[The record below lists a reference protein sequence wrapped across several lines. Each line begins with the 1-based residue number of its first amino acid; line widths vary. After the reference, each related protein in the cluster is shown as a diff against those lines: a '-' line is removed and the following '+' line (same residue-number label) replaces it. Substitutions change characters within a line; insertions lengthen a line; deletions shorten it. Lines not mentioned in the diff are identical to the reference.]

1 MLKRSLVLA
10 GPMCEVCAS
19 GFFLRPDRVCSKCP
33 EASGSSSTLERL
45 KAALPFAAG
54 ILVTLMILTVILARL
69 ERMSGEDDARTVW
82 LEVSADR
89 MHSRAHPLPNSCELP
104 S

>member
-1 MLKRSLVLA
+1 
-10 GPMCEVCAS
+10 
-19 GFFLRPDRVCSKCP
+19 
-33 EASGSSSTLERL
+33 
-45 KAALPFAAG
+45 
-54 ILVTLMILTVILARL
+54 MILTVILAKL

-89 MHSRAHPLPNSCELP
+89 MYSRAHPLPDSCELQ

>member
-1 MLKRSLVLA
+1 MLA

-19 GFFLRPDRVCSKCP
+19 GYFLRPDRVCSKCP

-54 ILVTLMILTVILARL
+54 ILVTLMILTVILAKL

-89 MHSRAHPLPNSCELP
+89 MYSRAHPLPDSCELP